1 MQILDIIASAQ
12 GGHLV
17 THLAAAA
24 GVDQETAR
32 SALDRLVP
40 EIARRIAD
48 KAGDP
53 DEREHLLAVVDDSE
67 ADDYLDTPRTLLSR
81 TATKDGEDILAY
93 LYGSVAS
100 ARREAARIGT
110 PPGME
115 EQTFEALMTFAAV
128 LVLAAMTRRNK
139 RLAMPAAGLLWSAN
153 GGVAAALV
161 GAVVKGLVD
170 GMKRALVPRRRRT
183 RIGTRRS
190 SRTKRKRSSRKPS
203 LSDILGDLVKETLKP
218 KSGN

>member
-12 GGHLV
+12 GGHLI

-40 EIARRIAD
+40 EIARRIAE
-48 KAGDP
+48 KADDP
-53 DEREHLLAVVDDSE
+53 DERAYLLDVVDDSE
-67 ADDYLDTPRTLLSR
+67 ADDYLDNPRTLLSR
-81 TATKDGEDILAY
+81 SATKDGEDILAY
-93 LYGSVAS
+93 LYGSLAA
-100 ARREAARIGT
+100 ARREAARIGA

-115 EQTFEALMTFAAV
+115 EPTFEALMTFAAV

-139 RLAMPAAGLLWSAN
+139 RLAMPAATPGSGA
-153 GGVAAALV
+153 GGGIAAALV
-161 GAVVKGLVD
+161 SAVVKGFVD

-183 RIGTRRS
+183 RISTRRS
-190 SRTKRKRSSRKPS
+190 SRTRRKRSSSKPG
-203 LSDILGDLVKETLKP
+203 LNDILGDLVKDALKP
-218 KSGN
+218 KSGR